1 MSRKEEIKM
10 KISKLASALAFG
22 LGAAIVVTGASVSA
36 QPASSTVIV
45 NVSKSNERIQLWG
58 LPGHQVVLENQDG
71 LDHALEFFNSSD
83 LVYET
88 TTLSKGC
95 RPPRAN
101 APQSPFA
108 KARACADQ
116 AAQASLS
123 RPRP

>member
-88 TTLSKGC
+88 TTLSKGQRYVTVTKDGYIFVKC
-95 RPPRAN
+95 TSHFHPVLTLQIEP
-101 APQSPFA
+101 S
-108 KARACADQ
+108 
-116 AAQASLS
+116 
-123 RPRP
+123 